1 MVKGLPACSDHVAFR
16 QVASRRSRSLQ
27 STERSSP
34 FRRQTQSGLG
44 DKQRH
49 GVDNT
54 RRFAVST
61 VSAITGRLSYTPS
74 RSVSSTSAKRK
85 AFAHGAV
92 GEPDCGLRLLIQANA
107 SYRLI
112 YLSLKVM
119 LNQVQRQSPPLLG
132 PTTIQTLQ
140 SDNIC
145 DNGRKT
151 RLRHYPPQ
159 DRKVF
164 LGSVAS
170 D

>member
-1 MVKGLPACSDHVAFR
+1 MVKSLPACSDHVAFR
-16 QVASRRSRSLQ
+16 QIATRPSRSLQ
-27 STERSSP
+27 STERSSL
-34 FRRQTQSGLG
+34 FRWQTQSGL
-44 DKQRH
+44 DNKRRH

-54 RRFAVST
+54 RHFTVST

-74 RSVSSTSAKRK
+74 RSVSSTSANRK
-85 AFAHGAV
+85 SFAPGAV
-92 GEPDCGLRLLIQANA
+92 GEPDCGLRLLNQANA
-107 SYRLI
+107 SHRLI
-112 YLSLKVM
+112 CLSLKVM
-119 LNQVQRQSPPLLG
+119 LNQVQRQSSPLVG

-151 RLRHYPPQ
+151 RLRHHPPQ

>member
-16 QVASRRSRSLQ
+16 QVAFRRSRSLQ

-74 RSVSSTSAKRK
+74 RSVSSTSAKGK
-85 AFAHGAV
+85 AFAPGAV